1 MSQLSVG
8 IVGAGPGGFAAALA
22 CHHAGLQDITIYE
35 RAAALEPLGAG
46 IQLSP
51 NASRVLIALGLRAA
65 CERAASLPQAV
76 HFRASRSGYLIA
88 MRPLGRF
95 SADRYGAPYWHVH
108 RADLMEILARRAADL
123 GIAVRTGHALTTLE
137 QDDHGVDLQFA
148 SGVSARHDVVIGADG
163 IHSRVRD
170 LLFGDAAPRF
180 TGHLAWRGLVPRAR
194 LPEKLL
200 EPVVTVWLGPGAHF
214 VNYFVRGGELVN
226 FVAVIEDAT
235 WQGESWREPGD
246 PTRLAQDFTRWHPL
260 VGRII
265 GNADEVHRWALHDRP
280 ALERWTR
287 GRVTLLGDA
296 CHPML
301 PYLAQG
307 AAMAIEDA
315 WVLGRL
321 LEQSDDDP
329 CFGLTE
335 YERFRQARTAR
346 VQSAS
351 RAQGE
356 DFHRRDRLAILR
368 RNLVLGLGSRYL
380 PELAMQR
387 FDWLHGYDCVGG
399 FH

>member
-1 MSQLSVG
+1 LSRLSIG
-8 IVGAGPGGFAAALA
+8 IIGAGPGGLAAALA
-22 CHHAGLQDITIYE
+22 CHHAGLHDVTLYE
-35 RAAALEPLGAG
+35 RAPAPEALGAG

-51 NASRVLIALGLRAA
+51 NASRVLIALGLREDF
-65 CERAASLPQAV
+65 ERAASLPQAV
-76 HFRASRSGYLIA
+76 HFRAQKSGYLIA

-108 RADLMEILARRAADL
+108 RADLMDILSARAHRL
-123 GIAVRTGHALTTLE
+123 GISLHTDHALETLE
-137 QDDHGVDLQFA
+137 QDEC
-148 SGVSARHDVVIGADG
+148 GVSLTFTNSQRARHDLLIGADG
-163 IHSRVRD
+163 IHSRVRA
-170 LLFGDAAPRF
+170 LTVGEAPARF
-180 TGHLAWRGLVPRAR
+180 TGHLAWRGLVPRER

-214 VNYFVRGGELVN
+214 VNYFVRGGTLVN
-226 FVAVIEDAT
+226 FVAVIEDPS

-246 PTRLAQDFTRWHPL
+246 PQHLAADFARWHPL
-260 VGRII
+260 VERII
-265 GNADEVHRWALHDRP
+265 SNADDVHRWALHDRP
-280 ALERWTR
+280 ALDQWTH

-315 WVLGRL
+315 WVLARL
-321 LEQSDDDP
+321 LEQHDDEP
-329 CFGLTE
+329 AFGLNE
-335 YERFRQARTAR
+335 YARFRQARTAR
-346 VQSAS
+346 VQAAS
-351 RAQGE
+351 RDQGE

-387 FDWLHGYDCVGG
+387 FDWLHGYDCIRG